1 MKRLA
6 LLLAASAFVTPALA
20 ADVVYNEPPAPAP
33 MVIEPIAQTK
43 TWTGLYIGGQAGVAF
58 GNSSNG
64 ANFDPGNNGL
74 FGGGSSGSDDNN
86 AGFVG
91 GGHIGY
97 DYQLPNNIVVG
108 AVADINY
115 IDAQTNRTYT
125 TNGGST
131 FASSSDVNYLGTVRG
146 RVGYAFDSVLL
157 YGSGGLAYAGVDNNS
172 VMPSNAVGSQFAG
185 YTFKDEGDDADI
197 GYSVGGGVD
206 VLATQNISFGVE
218 YLYTNLGKNE
228 QSITGTNAFGNKVSF
243 SSDSN
248 NDDLDFHTVMAKAS
262 YRFN

>member
-6 LLLAASAFVTPALA
+6 LLLATSAFVTPALA

-33 MVIEPIAQTK
+33 MVIEPISQTK
-43 TWTGLYIGGQAGVAF
+43 SWTGLYIGGQAGVAF
-58 GNSSNG
+58 GNSSDG
-64 ANFDPGNNGL
+64 AVFN
-74 FGGGSSGSDDNN
+74 SDDGTGGTGIFNGDDSN
-86 AGFVG
+86 TGFVG

-115 IDAQTNRTYT
+115 IDAQTNRSYT

-131 FASSSDVNYLGTVRG
+131 FGSSSDINYLGTVRG

-172 VMPSNAVGSQFAG
+172 VSSPTGGEFAT
-185 YTFKDEGDDADI
+185 YRFDNDGDDADI
-197 GYSVGGGVD
+197 GYSVGAGVD

-218 YLYTNLGKNE
+218 YLYTNLGSND
-228 QSITGTNAFGNKVSF
+228 QSITGTDRVTGNKVSF
-243 SSDSN
+243 TNESN
-248 NDDLDFHTVMAKAS
+248 GDDLDFHTVWAKAS

>member
-6 LLLAASAFVTPALA
+6 LLLATSAFVTPALA

-33 MVIEPIAQTK
+33 MVIEPIVQTK
-43 TWTGLYIGGQAGVAF
+43 TWTGLYIGGQAGAAF

-64 ANFDPGNNGL
+64 AL
-74 FGGGSSGSDDNN
+74 FNTGGGNTGGNGIFNGNDNN
-86 AGFVG
+86 TGFVG

-108 AVADINY
+108 AVADLNY
-115 IDAQTNRTYT
+115 LDAKSDRSYT
-125 TNGGST
+125 VGGST
-131 FASSSDVNYLGTVRG
+131 FSTSSDINYLGTVRG
-146 RVGYAFDSVLL
+146 RVGYAFDSILL

-172 VMPSNAVGSQFAG
+172 SVSNAAGGTFAG
-185 YTFKDEGDDADI
+185 YTFKKDGKDADI

-218 YLYTNLGKNE
+218 YLYTNLGSND
-228 QSITGTNAFGNKVSF
+228 QTITGTNAANTNTVSF
-243 SSDSN
+243 TNKSN
-248 NDDLDFHTVMAKAS
+248 NNDLDFHTVMAKAS

>member
-33 MVIEPIAQTK
+33 MVIQPITQTK

-58 GNSSNG
+58 GNSSDGAVFGNSTGAPGASGIFNG
-64 ANFDPGNNGL
+64 
-74 FGGGSSGSDDNN
+74 DDSNT
-86 AGFVG
+86 GFVG

-108 AVADINY
+108 AVADLNY
-115 IDAQTNRTYT
+115 IDAKSNRSYT
-125 TNGGST
+125 TPGGST
-131 FASSSDVNYLGTVRG
+131 FGTSSDINYLGTVRA

-172 VMPSNAVGSQFAG
+172 AVVPANEYRG
-185 YTFKDEGDDADI
+185 YDFKNDGKDADI

-218 YLYTNLGKNE
+218 YLYTNLGSND
-228 QSITGTNAFGNKVSF
+228 QSITGTNGTNTVKFTSE
-243 SSDSN
+243 SN
-248 NDDLDFHTVMAKAS
+248 NNDLDFHTVMAKAS

>member
-6 LLLAASAFVTPALA
+6 LLLATSAFVTPALA

-58 GNSSNG
+58 GNSDDG
-64 ANFDPGNNGL
+64 ANFDPGNNGI
-74 FGGGSSGSDDNN
+74 FGGSSSGSDDNN

-91 GGHIGY
+91 GAHVGY

-115 IDAQTNRTYT
+115 IDAEANRSYT
-125 TNGGST
+125 TNAGST
-131 FASSSDVNYLGTVRG
+131 FSTNSDINYLGTVRA
-146 RVGYAFDSVLL
+146 RIGYAFDSVLL
-157 YGSGGLAYAGVDNNS
+157 YGSGGLAYAGVDNNN
-172 VMPSNAVGSQFAG
+172 VTPSTAAG
-185 YTFKDEGDDADI
+185 NEFNGYDFDKSGDDADI

-218 YLYTNLGKNE
+218 YLYTNLGSNE
-228 QSITGTNAFGNKVSF
+228 QTITGTNPAGNKVSF

-248 NDDLDFHTVMAKAS
+248 NEDLDFHTVWAKAS

>member
-6 LLLAASAFVTPALA
+6 LLLATSAFVTPALA

-43 TWTGLYIGGQAGVAF
+43 TWTGLYLGGQAGVAF
-58 GNSSNG
+58 GNSSEG
-64 ANFDPGNNGL
+64 AVFDPGNNGL
-74 FGGGSSGSDDNN
+74 FGGSPDGNDDNN

-97 DYQLPNNIVVG
+97 DYQLPNNVVLG
-108 AVADINY
+108 AVADLNY
-115 IDAQTNRTYT
+115 IDAETSRSYT
-125 TNGGST
+125 TRGGST
-131 FASSSDVNYLGTVRG
+131 FGTSSEINYLGTVRG

-157 YGSGGLAYAGVDNNS
+157 YGSGGLAYAGIDNNN
-172 VMPSNAVGSQFAG
+172 VTPSTAAGSQFNG
-185 YTFKDEGDDADI
+185 YKFENDGDDADI

-218 YLYTNLGKNE
+218 YLYNNLGSND
-228 QSITGTNAFGNKVSF
+228 QTITGTNGTNTVKFTSE
-243 SSDSN
+243 SN
-248 NDDLDFHTVMAKAS
+248 GDDLDFHTVWAKAS